1 MNTGFIEFGLL
12 GEKLG
17 HSFSKDIH
25 ALLGD
30 YSYELIEVPREELRS
45 FISERKF
52 SGLNVTIPYKETL
65 IPYLDFLDD
74 KARKIGAVNTI
85 VNRGGKLYGYNT
97 DFYGMEM
104 LFAHAKIDPR
114 GKTVAI
120 LGTGGTSKTAFAVME
135 HLEAKEIFK
144 VSRSGAD
151 GALTYEGLY
160 EAADKVDII
169 INTTPAGMFPDI
181 DGCAVDLSKFKNLS
195 GVIDAVYNPLRTSL
209 IIEAKKRGI
218 RAEGGLYMLVSQA
231 ALAAELFCGERIGLL
246 KTEKVYRRILR
257 DKENIVLIGMPASGK
272 TTVGRIL
279 EKKLRRKAYDS
290 DKLIEKAEKRTI
302 SDIFQNEGEATFR
315 NMEADMIRSL
325 SEKNGIVIST
335 GGGAPLREENVD
347 NLKKN
352 GRLYFI
358 DRPLGQLMPTK
369 SRPLASSAEAIER
382 RFNERYGIYS
392 LAADVRI
399 DADTSAPMTADKIIK
414 ELYGVRR

>member
-17 HSFSKDIH
+17 HSFSKEIH

-52 SGLNVTIPYKETL
+52 SGLNVTMPYKEEL

-85 VNRGGKLYGYNT
+85 VNRSGKLYGYNT

-218 RAEGGLYMLVSQA
+218 RAEGGLYMLVAQA
-231 ALAAELFCGERIGLL
+231 ALAAELFSGERIGLL

-302 SDIFQNEGEATFR
+302 SDIFQSEGEAAFR

>member
-45 FISERKF
+45 FILERKF

-104 LFAHAKIDPR
+104 LFTHAKIDPR

-151 GALTYEGLY
+151 GALTYEELY

-218 RAEGGLYMLVSQA
+218 RAEGGLYMLVAQA
-231 ALAAELFCGERIGLL
+231 ALAAELFSGERIGIL
-246 KTEKVYRRILR
+246 KIEKVYRRILR

-325 SEKNGIVIST
+325 SEKSGIVIST

>member
-17 HSFSKDIH
+17 HSFSKEIH

-151 GALTYEGLY
+151 SALTYEGLY

-218 RAEGGLYMLVSQA
+218 RAEGGLYMLVAQA

>member
-1 MNTGFIEFGLL
+1 MRYGLL
-12 GEKLG
+12 GERLG
-17 HSFSKDIH
+17 HSFSKEIH
-25 ALLGD
+25 GLLGD
-30 YSYELIEVPREELRS
+30 YSYDLIEVAREDLDEFLRTKD
-45 FISERKF
+45 FA
-52 SGLNVTIPYKETL
+52 GLNVTIPYKERV
-65 IPYLDFLDD
+65 IPYLDFIDAV
-74 KARKIGAVNTI
+74 AREIGAVNTV

-104 LFAHAKIDPR
+104 LFAHAKIDPV

-120 LGTGGTSKTAFAVME
+120 LGTGGTSKTAFSVMK
-135 HLEAKEIFK
+135 HLGAREIFK

-169 INTTPAGMFPDI
+169 INTTPLGMFPDI
-181 DGCAVDLSKFKNLS
+181 DGCAVDLSKFTRLS

-218 RAEGGLYMLVSQA
+218 RAEGGLYMLVAQA
-231 ALAAELFCGERIGLL
+231 ARAAELFSGERIGIL
-246 KTEKVYRRILR
+246 KIEKVYRRILR

-272 TTVGRIL
+272 TTVGRLL
-279 EKKLRRKAYDS
+279 EKKLGRKAYDS
-290 DKLIEKAEKRTI
+290 DKLIEKAEKRSI
-302 SDIFQNEGEATFR
+302 SDIFREDGEAAFR
-315 NMEADMIRSL
+315 QMEADMVRSL
-325 SEKNGIVIST
+325 SEKSGIIIST
-335 GGGAPLREENVD
+335 GGGVPLRGENVD

-369 SRPLASSAEAIER
+369 SRPLANSAEAIER

-392 LAADVRI
+392 RAADVRI

-414 ELYGVRR
+414 ELYAKRR

>member
-45 FISERKF
+45 FILERKF

-104 LFAHAKIDPR
+104 LFTHAKIDPR
-114 GKTVAI
+114 GRTVAI

-218 RAEGGLYMLVSQA
+218 RAEGGLYMLVAQA
-231 ALAAELFCGERIGLL
+231 ALAAELFSGERIGLL

-302 SDIFQNEGEATFR
+302 SDIFQNEGEAVFR